1 MLSAIDYTKRN
12 STNFPRVVLS
22 YLNKVKVTEK
32 DFLKY
37 HQKLVYE
44 YFIARKSN
52 RGLLIY
58 HQVGTG
64 KSILAASIATYYKKT
79 TDNEVILLLPKSL
92 KENFK
97 KNIAFYVEK
106 TDQKD
111 ISPEDF
117 KYVNFSVTMAKKIS
131 QSSQSKLEAKLNK
144 KFDMVSEI
152 DLEGK
157 MLIIDEA
164 HHFFQRITNGS
175 KSAITLYDAIL
186 KARNI
191 KLIFLTGTPIVNKPF
206 DIVPCFNMLGG
217 GRSSL
222 FPENQDDFD
231 KLFTSENK
239 FIKRDVFK
247 NRIWGLSSYAGDLV
261 FSRVSSKTL
270 SKNNFPDLLPVEINH
285 AVMSKGQYKEYL
297 AARKKEMREAS
308 FGESAKGR
316 FEASKSTSTYRSAS
330 RQISIF
336 HFPGYAMERVGDKYR
351 RVPSLLKPDVFL
363 IGNLQQY
370 SPKFVLVLKNIRKY
384 SGLHVV
390 YSEWIASGLNLLG
403 RVLDNAG
410 ISYGMFHGGITEEE
424 RANIIK
430 QFTSEKNK
438 LGKEMRILLISAA
451 GAEGLDLKNVR
462 GIHVMSP
469 YFNMSRIDQV
479 IARAVRYKS
488 HVMLPVKDRNVR
500 AFVYLSVIPGSENK
514 LKQQKES
521 LQKESLT
528 VKKSTEGKNKSTEGK
543 KKSRKTKKKVNKNK
557 INKKGGFK
565 KITKPEDEKI
575 STDEWLWL
583 KAKRNAYLN
592 DQFLTAIIES
602 AIDCEMNMEGK
613 TQEITSKFTCQSCA
627 PTNGLLFRKSIYED
641 VTLANP
647 CVLAQDEG
655 VVAKEIEYDGKKYYY
670 VEDDSGLIIYVFD
683 PDTDLYVEFGQ
694 NYPEYTE
701 VYGQIIDQIT

>member
-1 MLSAIDYTKRN
+1 MSDAIDYTKRN

-44 YFIARKSN
+44 YFVARKSN

-79 TDNEVILLLPKSL
+79 TGSEVILLLPKSL

-106 TDQKD
+106 TDQQD

-131 QSSQSKLEAKLNK
+131 QSSQSELEAKLNK

-186 KARNI
+186 KTRNI

-217 GRSSL
+217 GRASL

-231 KLFTSENK
+231 KLFITENK

-270 SKNNFPDLLPVEINH
+270 SKNDFPDLLPVEIIH

-363 IGNLQQY
+363 IGNLQEY
-370 SPKFVLVLKNIRKY
+370 SPKFVSVLKNIKKY

-410 ISYGMFHGGITEEE
+410 ISYGMFHGGISEEE

-430 QFTSEKNK
+430 KFTSEKNK

-462 GIHVMSP
+462 GIHVISP

-488 HVMLPVKDRNVR
+488 HVMLPIKDRNVR

-514 LKQQKES
+514 LKEQKES
-521 LQKESLT
+521 LIVS
-528 VKKSTEGKNKSTEGK
+528 KKKTTTK
-543 KKSRKTKKKVNKNK
+543 KKSSKKK
-557 INKKGGFK
+557 KKGGFK
-565 KITKPEDEKI
+565 KITKPEDEEI

-613 TQEITSKFTCQSCA
+613 SQEITSKFTCQSCA

-670 VEDDSGLIIYVFD
+670 VEDDSGLIIYIYD

-701 VYGQIIDQIT
+701 VYGQIIDQIS